1 MVHITFELEK
11 LEFLVI
17 WDEVTT
23 LKTKIRMF
31 NEDFACIPQI
41 SKIYTQI
48 LTKKKLVR
56 ICPSFFVDNHPPAPR
71 L

>member
-31 NEDFACIPQI
+31 NEYFACIPQI

-48 LTKKKLVR
+48 LTKK
-56 ICPSFFVDNHPPAPR
+56 SW
-71 L
+71 

>member
-41 SKIYTQI
+41 SKICTQI